1 MGRRFF
7 FCCFTRVLPFYAT
20 MEPDRRLIKRCFK
33 RGATGESTSSMGWG
47 GGGGVNGHH
56 RCDYPG
62 LRKELHYVIV
72 LEIKG

>member
-47 GGGGVNGHH
+47 GGGGGLMDITDVITQ
-56 RCDYPG
+56 DYERNYIM
-62 LRKELHYVIV
+62 L
-72 LEIKG
+72 